1 MYNLWPM
8 QKTIRLL
15 AARSLILLTGLMFM
29 ALRVALTVRSDLGI
43 SPISCPP
50 YVLSLVLPLTM
61 GGADHPGECAD
72 CGDAGC
78 VAGARFPPVQL
89 LQVLVVVVFGYMI
102 DRAMWLTEGLEASCY
117 TVQLAFCLSGCLLLG
132 FGVFSLVK
140 ARMVPLAGEGL
151 NLAMSQRF
159 GIRFASV
166 KVGTDCALLLTGAL
180 CTLAMMS
187 QLAGIREGSL
197 ITALTTGML
206 VRWISRHSR
215 GWDAF
220 LLRVRGPR
228 QA

>member
-29 ALRVALTVRSDLGI
+29 ALGVALSVRANLGI

-61 GGADHPGECAD
+61 GELTILMNVLI
-72 CGDAGC
+72 
-78 VAGARFPPVQL
+78 VAMQVVLLGRDFPPVQL
-89 LQVLVVVVFGYMI
+89 LQVLVVVVFGYLI
-102 DRAMWLTEGLEASCY
+102 DGAMWLTEGLEASCY

-140 ARMVPLAGEGL
+140 AHMVPLAGEGL
-151 NLAMSQRF
+151 NLAISRRF

-180 CTLAMMS
+180 CALTMMG

-206 VRWISRHSR
+206 VRWISRHFH
-215 GWDAF
+215 GWDTF
-220 LLRVRGPR
+220 LLRVGGPR